1 MAQIRVTIEKGYQ
14 PIVQKAM
21 ARLGTDDY
29 KVGVQ
34 HILGEWSA
42 TQVEQ
47 QPNSQNPQLNNA
59 SQVQSFRP
67 EE

>member
-1 MAQIRVTIEKGYQ
+1 MSNIRVTIEKGYQ

-21 ARLGTDDY
+21 ARLGTEDY

-42 TQVEQ
+42 SQLTAQSQQVSDQ
-47 QPNSQNPQLNNA
+47 QVVQNPTNN
-59 SQVQSFRP
+59 Q
-67 EE
+67 